1 MLVSAI
7 TFAITCFVKFYLFF
21 FKINESE
28 KNNNILN
35 SKFIINRKLLKC
47 KHSYQAKELSFSF
60 NNDQK

>member
-7 TFAITCFVKFYLFF
+7 PFALTCFVKFYPFY
-21 FKINESE
+21 FKINKSE
-28 KNNNILN
+28 NKNILN